1 VISISFSFSI
11 NEHTRHSYMYY
22 L

>member
-11 NEHTRHSYMYY
+11 NEHTRRSYMYY